1 MSPEQ
6 IDSLAWDKQQGLL
19 PAIVQDA
26 GSHRV
31 LMLGYMDRAALEAT
45 LATGRVTFYSRS
57 KQRLW
62 MKGESSGDILQ
73 LVSLEADCD
82 ADTLLVQARPRGN
95 TCHLGR
101 ASCFPSAPGDFLSEL
116 DALVARRERERPE
129 GSYSTKLFEAGTR
142 RIAQKVGE
150 EGVETAL
157 AAVAQDDVALLD
169 EAADLVFHLTVLL
182 RARGLGLADVEAVLR
197 DRHAA
202 AAR

>member
-1 MSPEQ
+1 MSPDE
-6 IDSLAWDKQQGLL
+6 ISALAWEKQAGLL

-62 MKGESSGDILQ
+62 MKGETSGDILE

-82 ADTLLVQARPRGN
+82 ADTILVQAKPRGD

-101 ASCFPSAPGDFLSEL
+101 KSCFPSAPGDFLAEL
-116 DALVARRERERPE
+116 DAVLEQHELVKVKIGAEDREARDTMIGEIAEKS
-129 GSYSTKLFEAGTR
+129 GSAVVQ
-142 RIAQKVGE
+142 RIGHV
-150 EGVETAL
+150 
-157 AAVAQDDVALLD
+157 
-169 EAADLVFHLTVLL
+169 
-182 RARGLGLADVEAVLR
+182 AVLYR
-197 DRHAA
+197 PSKDHRHIVLP
-202 AAR
+202 RK